1 MKNLNKHMNSK
12 LKEKH
17 SKELGLKVP
26 DNYFSVSKSTILNKV
41 SEEKKVK
48 RLIFKRE
55 RMVWMA
61 AASIALIFT
70 ITVFKTNVF
79 STIDKA
85 QAVVIDTIE
94 QLKNEVKAMPELNED
109 NDILIASLF
118 VEDSKVEDFVN
129 EYVLEE
135 IVNKELLAE

>member
-1 MKNLNKHMNSK
+1 MKNLNKHMHSK

-26 DNYFSVSKSTILNKV
+26 DNYFSVSKSAILNKV

-85 QAVVIDTIE
+85 QAVVVDTIE